1 MREEQKAHSKLNARL
16 RNVSMQ
22 KLNQLTRRL
31 EIVDPKSGART
42 RNNAVSLSF
51 LNILMIHEIENEH
64 DMNMNKRLDVSNLSS
79 DADEQSRA
87 EQKDVTGQAPMM
99 SWAGGQGVLAPIS
112 MVIQRQETDLQSS
125 NERSGMCRPPKQFA
139 SLDKT

>member
-42 RNNAVSLSF
+42 RNTTPFRSRSS
-51 LNILMIHEIENEH
+51 LMIHEIENEH